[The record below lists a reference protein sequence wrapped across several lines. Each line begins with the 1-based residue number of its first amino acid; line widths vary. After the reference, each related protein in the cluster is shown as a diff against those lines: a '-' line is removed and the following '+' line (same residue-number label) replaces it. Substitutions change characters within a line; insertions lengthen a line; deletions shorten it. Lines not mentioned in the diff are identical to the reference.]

1 MNKLSLVILMTL
13 AGLAGTANAQ
23 NAGGITESNDPAK
36 IAAIEQ
42 RAQALGYMPSA
53 PAAGKMMDGAK
64 PMHKMEYGAKH
75 HGDMAHEKMHHG
87 KKHHGKKHH
96 RMMRGDKAAA
106 APMPMPSVKQ

>member
-1 MNKLSLVILMTL
+1 MNKLSLVILMTF

-23 NAGGITESNDPAK
+23 LSAGITESTDPAK

-42 RAQALGYMPSA
+42 RAQALGYAQSA
-53 PAAGKMMDGAK
+53 PSGSNMLDGTK
-64 PMHKMEYGAKH
+64 TMRKMEYGNKPH
-75 HGDMAHEKMHHG
+75 GEMHGDKMHHG

-106 APMPMPSVKQ
+106 AEMPAATAK

>member
-23 NAGGITESNDPAK
+23 SSSGITESTDPAK

-42 RAQALGYMPSA
+42 RAQALGHQASA
-53 PAAGKMMDGAK
+53 PVAGAMMNDG
-64 PMHKMEYGAKH
+64 KH
-75 HGDMAHEKMHHG
+75 HGDMQHDKMHDG

-106 APMPMPSVKQ
+106 APMPMPPAKP